1 MDLFWLKQYTLSIL
15 TSQKREVCE
24 PNTSQTQAGG
34 HAKRVNNHN
43 CTWPSKELIM
53 NYYHSGCQHKRINN
67 TLSYNTQSYNIQK
80 KQNWSMPTA
89 LWKHKKTPCSW
100 QILDNN
106 DNTQFTKFCAIP
118 RSGQFQCW
126 RAVICDFQRKHL
138 STLLWTVTVDDFSRV
153 FTSKYSLCVTQQDD
167 WIAQP

>member
-1 MDLFWLKQYTLSIL
+1 M
-15 TSQKREVCE
+15 TSQKCEVCE

-67 TLSYNTQSYNIQK
+67 TLSYNNTESYNIQK
-80 KQNWSMPTA
+80 KQKYAHCTLKA
-89 LWKHKKTPCSW
+89 QKTPCSW
-100 QILDNN
+100 QILNN
-106 DNTQFTKFCAIP
+106 DNTQLTRFCGIS

-138 STLLWTVTVDDFSRV
+138 SALLWTVTVDDFSRV
-153 FTSKYSLCVTQQDD
+153 FTSKYSLCVTQRDD